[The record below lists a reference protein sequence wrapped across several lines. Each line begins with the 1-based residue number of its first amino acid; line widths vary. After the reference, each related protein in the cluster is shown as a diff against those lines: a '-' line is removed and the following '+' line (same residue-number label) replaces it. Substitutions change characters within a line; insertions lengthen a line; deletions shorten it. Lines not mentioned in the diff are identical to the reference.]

1 MLGKLAFRNVLR
13 SARDYMVYFLT
24 MMLVTAIMFAFHS
37 LMFSED
43 VRQLFEMSVLMAV
56 LIGLAT
62 FFVVLIIAWL
72 INYMIRFILEK
83 RSREFGIYLLIGMK
97 KNEISRLYM
106 RESLLLGMGAFAGGL
121 ALGMLLQQVLMTI
134 LYSMIMME
142 YQIRLDWNPGCL
154 LTTGAC
160 YGGCYL
166 IALLRCQRK
175 FKKMNI
181 HALMNSQRQNEKIKE
196 SHEETKRWLLPLS
209 GLSLLALGMLLFFY
223 KSWDTLTILLFLAG
237 LVVTIYL
244 FYSGAAAWVICYIRK
259 KGTGIFRGQNLFL
272 LRQFSSKIRTLRFT
286 LGTLTSLFVLALLG
300 CAIAMMFNDFQNQIL
315 INKWPFDVQIF
326 SSDTEDDFR
335 EELDILH
342 HEADVKESYAYSVY
356 QNGKNTVNT
365 WLYTHLRL
373 FGDDYKN
380 RDGTPNVNKIATE
393 ETWVYYRYDT
403 YMALSDYNHLR
414 EMAGLSAVTLADT
427 QYILHLKE
435 RVWNETGDFTG
446 EIQIIVP
453 ENISNQITGTR
464 SISIQDTGSDSP
476 SNQIAASSSP
486 YITTSSDSPSNQ
498 VVASGSPYITTSS
511 NSPSNQAASSEN
523 TPNQMSNPEGIPNHA
538 AETERTLTPAGIYTE
553 PLSQDGHNGADY
565 LIIVSDN
572 TVERLT
578 PYYRMLAANL
588 KEKAPDNLQKE
599 LDRLTSENSYTDF
612 GGHQESEAMAA
623 GSDSIMVF
631 VYKNMVRDNL
641 IPEAKFLLSSI
652 IFSLVYIGLIFVCV
666 ALTVLSVQ
674 QLSDSARY
682 RFRYQVLHQIG
693 LGQRE
698 ISGVILRQ
706 LAGFYLCPILF
717 AAVISG
723 TIAVYVGWKFNFYTG
738 THTAAI
744 GYFGISFLLFLA
756 VYAIYFVVTY
766 VGFRRNVLNRQ
777 YQP

>member
-1 MLGKLAFRNVLR
+1 MLNKLAFRNVLR

-37 LMFSED
+37 LMFSRD
-43 VRQLFEMSVLMAV
+43 VRQLFEMSVLMVV

-72 INYMIRFILEK
+72 INYMVRFILEK

-97 KNEISRLYM
+97 KKEISRLYM
-106 RESLLLGMGAFAGGL
+106 RESLLLGMAAFAGGL
-121 ALGMLLQQVLMTI
+121 ALGMLLQQVLMAI

-142 YQIRLDWNPGCL
+142 YHIRLDWNIGCL

-166 IALLRCQRK
+166 LALFRCQRK

-181 HALMNSQRQNEKIKE
+181 HALMNSQRQNEKIRE
-196 SHEETKRWLLPLS
+196 SHEEAKRWLLPLS
-209 GLSLLALGMLLFFY
+209 VLSLLALGMLLFFY

-237 LVVTIYL
+237 LVAAIYL
-244 FYSGAAAWVICYIRK
+244 FYSGIAAWIICYIRNR
-259 KGTGIFRGQNLFL
+259 GNGIFRGQNLFL
-272 LRQFSSKIRTLRFT
+272 LRQFSSKVKTLRFT

-315 INKWPFDVQIF
+315 IHKWPFDVQIF
-326 SSDTEDDFR
+326 SSNTEDDFKK
-335 EELDILH
+335 ELDILH
-342 HEADVKESYAYSVY
+342 RETDVKEAFTYPIY
-356 QNGKNTVNT
+356 QNGTNAVNT
-365 WLYTHLRL
+365 WLYTHLRM

-380 RDGTPNVNKIATE
+380 SDGTPNVNKIATE
-393 ETWVYYRYDT
+393 ENWVYYRYDT

-414 EMAGLSAVTLADT
+414 EMTGLSAVTLEDT

-435 RVWNETGDFTG
+435 RVWNETGDFTD
-446 EIQIIVP
+446 EIQITVP
-453 ENISNQITGTR
+453 EPNQITDAG
-464 SISIQDTGSDSP
+464 SISIRDTGSDSP
-476 SNQIAASSSP
+476 SSQAVSSK
-486 YITTSSDSPSNQ
+486 
-498 VVASGSPYITTSS
+498 
-511 NSPSNQAASSEN
+511 N
-523 TPNQMSNPEGIPNHA
+523 TPGQNADPGKMPNQGA
-538 AETERTLTPAGIYTE
+538 ATERILTPAGIYTE

-572 TVERLT
+572 TVERMI
-578 PYYRMLAANL
+578 PYYRMLVANL
-588 KEKAPDNLQKE
+588 KEKAPANLQKE
-599 LDRLTSENSYTDF
+599 LDRLTSENSYADF
-612 GGHQESEAMAA
+612 SSHPESEAMAA
-623 GSDSIMVF
+623 GSDSIVVF

-641 IPEAKFLLSSI
+641 IPEVKFLLSSI

-693 LGQRE
+693 LGHRE

-723 TIAVYVGWKFNFYTG
+723 IIAVYVGWKFNFYTG

-756 VYAIYFVVTY
+756 VYAVYFVVTY
-766 VGFRRNVLNRQ
+766 VGFCRNVLNGRV
-777 YQP
+777 QPQ

>member
-13 SARDYMVYFLT
+13 SAKDYMVYFLT

-37 LMFSED
+37 LMFSEE
-43 VRQLFEMSVLMAV
+43 VQQLFEMSMLMAV

-62 FFVVLIIAWL
+62 FFVVLIVAWL
-72 INYMIRFILEK
+72 IHYMVRFILEK

-97 KNEISRLYM
+97 KKEISRLYM
-106 RESLLLGMGAFAGGL
+106 RESLLLGIAAFAGGL
-121 ALGMLLQQVLMTI
+121 ALGMLLQQILMAI

-142 YQIRLDWNPGCL
+142 YHIRLDWNMGCL

-166 IALLRCQRK
+166 LALFHCQRK

-181 HALMNSQRQNEKIKE
+181 HALMNSQRQNEKIIE

-209 GLSLLALGMLLFFY
+209 VLTLLALGMLLFFY
-223 KSWDTLTILLFLAG
+223 KSWDTLTVLLFLAG
-237 LVVTIYL
+237 LIAAIYL
-244 FYSGAAAWVICYIRK
+244 FYSGVAAWIICYIRN
-259 KGTGIFRGQNLFL
+259 KGKGIFRGQNLFL
-272 LRQFSSKIRTLRFT
+272 LRQFSSKIKTLRFT

-326 SSDTEDDFR
+326 SSNTEDDFK

-342 HEADVKESYAYSVY
+342 RETEVKEAYTYLIY

-365 WLYTHLRL
+365 WLYTHLRM
-373 FGDDYKN
+373 FGDDYRN
-380 RDGTPNVNKIATE
+380 SDGKPNADKIAATE
-393 ETWVYYRYDT
+393 NWVYYKYDT

-414 EMAGLSAVTLADT
+414 EMAGFTTVTLEDT

-435 RVWNETGDFTG
+435 RVWNETGDFTD
-446 EIQIIVP
+446 EIQITVP
-453 ENISNQITGTR
+453 A
-464 SISIQDTGSDSP
+464 D
-476 SNQIAASSSP
+476 
-486 YITTSSDSPSNQ
+486 
-498 VVASGSPYITTSS
+498 
-511 NSPSNQAASSEN
+511 
-523 TPNQMSNPEGIPNHA
+523 IP
-538 AETERTLTPAGIYTE
+538 LTPAGVYTE
-553 PLSQDGHNGADY
+553 SLSQDGHNGADY

-572 TVERLT
+572 TAQRLT
-578 PYYRMLAANL
+578 PYYRMLVANL

-599 LDRLTSENSYTDF
+599 LDRLTSENSYADF

-682 RFRYQVLHQIG
+682 RFRYRVLHQIG

-738 THTAAI
+738 TRTAAI

-756 VYAIYFVVTY
+756 VYVVYFVVTY
-766 VGFRRNVLNRQ
+766 VGFCRNVLNGGQ
-777 YQP
+777 C

>member
-37 LMFSED
+37 LMFSEE
-43 VRQLFEMSVLMAV
+43 VQQLFEMSMLMAV

-62 FFVVLIIAWL
+62 FFVVLIVAWL
-72 INYMIRFILEK
+72 IHYMVRFILEK

-97 KNEISRLYM
+97 KKEISRLYM
-106 RESLLLGMGAFAGGL
+106 RESLLLGIAAFAGGL
-121 ALGMLLQQVLMTI
+121 VLGMLLQQILMAI

-142 YQIRLDWNPGCL
+142 YHIRLDWNMGCL

-166 IALLRCQRK
+166 LALFRCQRK

-181 HALMNSQRQNEKIKE
+181 HALMNSQRQNEKIIE

-209 GLSLLALGMLLFFY
+209 VLTLLALGMLLFFY
-223 KSWDTLTILLFLAG
+223 KSWDTLTVLLFLAG
-237 LVVTIYL
+237 LIAAIYL
-244 FYSGAAAWVICYIRK
+244 FYSGVAAWIICYIRN
-259 KGTGIFRGQNLFL
+259 KGNGIFRGQNLFL
-272 LRQFSSKIRTLRFT
+272 LRQFSSKIKTLRFT

-315 INKWPFDVQIF
+315 ISKWPFDVQIF
-326 SSDTEDDFR
+326 SSNTEDDFK

-342 HEADVKESYAYSVY
+342 RETDVKEAYTYLIY

-365 WLYTHLRL
+365 WLYTHLRM
-373 FGDDYKN
+373 FGDDYRN
-380 RDGTPNVNKIATE
+380 SDGTPNADKIATE

-414 EMAGLSAVTLADT
+414 EMAGLSAVTLEDT

-446 EIQIIVP
+446 EIRITVP
-453 ENISNQITGTR
+453 EDSSNQITGVG
-464 SISIQDTGSDSP
+464 SVSIQNASSDSSSNQAASDYPYNATSSDRP
-476 SNQIAASSSP
+476 SNQAAASSSP
-486 YITTSSDSPSNQ
+486 YNAISSDSLSNQ
-498 VVASGSPYITTSS
+498 TDASENAQKQRSS
-511 NSPSNQAASSEN
+511 SERMPNQATN
-523 TPNQMSNPEGIPNHA
+523 
-538 AETERTLTPAGIYTE
+538 TERLLTPAGIYTE
-553 PLSQDGHNGADY
+553 SLSQDGHNGADY

-572 TVERLT
+572 TAERLT
-578 PYYRMLAANL
+578 PYYRMLVANL

-599 LDRLTSENSYTDF
+599 LDQLTSENSYADF

-623 GSDSIMVF
+623 GSGSIMVF

-682 RFRYQVLHQIG
+682 RFRYRVLHQIG

-756 VYAIYFVVTY
+756 VYAVYFVVTY
-766 VGFRRNVLNRQ
+766 VGFCRNVLNGRPHPQ
-777 YQP
+777 

>member
-1 MLGKLAFRNVLR
+1 MLNKLAFRNVLR

-37 LMFSED
+37 LMFSKD
-43 VRQLFEMSVLMAV
+43 VRQLFEMSVLMVA

-72 INYMIRFILEK
+72 INYMVRFILEK

-97 KNEISRLYM
+97 KKEISRLYM
-106 RESLLLGMGAFAGGL
+106 RESLLLGMAAFAGGL
-121 ALGMLLQQVLMTI
+121 ALGMLLQQVLMAI

-142 YQIRLDWNPGCL
+142 YHIRLDWNMGCL

-166 IALLRCQRK
+166 LALFRCQRK

-181 HALMNSQRQNEKIKE
+181 HALMNSQRQNEKIRE
-196 SHEETKRWLLPLS
+196 SHEEAKRWLLPLS
-209 GLSLLALGMLLFFY
+209 VLSLLALGMLLFFY
-223 KSWDTLTILLFLAG
+223 KSWNTLTILLFPAG
-237 LVVTIYL
+237 LVAAIYL
-244 FYSGAAAWVICYIRK
+244 FYSGIAAWIICYIRNR
-259 KGTGIFRGQNLFL
+259 GNGIFRGQNLFL
-272 LRQFSSKIRTLRFT
+272 LRQFSSKVKTLRFT

-315 INKWPFDVQIF
+315 IHKWPFDVQIF
-326 SSDTEDDFR
+326 SSNTEDDFKK
-335 EELDILH
+335 ELDILH
-342 HEADVKESYAYSVY
+342 RETDVKEAFTYPIY
-356 QNGKNTVNT
+356 QNGTNAVNT
-365 WLYTHLRL
+365 WLYTHLRM

-380 RDGTPNVNKIATE
+380 SDGTPNANKIATE

-414 EMAGLSAVTLADT
+414 EMTGLSAVTLEDT

-435 RVWNETGDFTG
+435 RVWNETGDFTD
-446 EIQIIVP
+446 EIQITVP
-453 ENISNQITGTR
+453 ASNQTTDAG
-464 SISIQDTGSDSP
+464 SISIRGTGSDSP
-476 SNQIAASSSP
+476 SSQAVSSK
-486 YITTSSDSPSNQ
+486 
-498 VVASGSPYITTSS
+498 
-511 NSPSNQAASSEN
+511 N
-523 TPNQMSNPEGIPNHA
+523 TPGQNADPEKLPNPGA
-538 AETERTLTPAGIYTE
+538 ATERILTPAGIYTE

-572 TVERLT
+572 TAERMI
-578 PYYRMLAANL
+578 PYYRMLVANL
-588 KEKAPDNLQKE
+588 NEKAPANLQKK
-599 LDRLTSENSYTDF
+599 LDRLTSENSYADFGNHPESKADF
-612 GGHQESEAMAA
+612 GGHPESEADFGGHPESEAMAA
-623 GSDSIMVF
+623 GSDSIVVF

-641 IPEAKFLLSSI
+641 IPEVKFLLSSI

-693 LGQRE
+693 LGHRE

-723 TIAVYVGWKFNFYTG
+723 IIAVYVGWKFNFYTG

-756 VYAIYFVVTY
+756 VYAVYFVVTY
-766 VGFRRNVLNRQ
+766 VGFCRNVLSGRV
-777 YQP
+777 QPQ

>member
-1 MLGKLAFRNVLR
+1 MLNKLAFRNVLR

-37 LMFSED
+37 LMFSRD
-43 VRQLFEMSVLMAV
+43 VRQLFEMSVLMVA

-72 INYMIRFILEK
+72 INYMVRFILEK

-97 KNEISRLYM
+97 KKKISRLYM
-106 RESLLLGMGAFAGGL
+106 RESLLLGMAAFAGGL
-121 ALGMLLQQVLMTI
+121 ALGMLLQQVLMAI

-142 YQIRLDWNPGCL
+142 YHIRLDWNIGCL

-166 IALLRCQRK
+166 LALFRCQRK

-181 HALMNSQRQNEKIKE
+181 HALMNSQRQNEKIRE
-196 SHEETKRWLLPLS
+196 SHEEAKRWLLPLS
-209 GLSLLALGMLLFFY
+209 VLSLLALGMLLFFY

-237 LVVTIYL
+237 LVAAIYL
-244 FYSGAAAWVICYIRK
+244 FYSGIAAWIICYIRNR
-259 KGTGIFRGQNLFL
+259 GNGIFRGQNLFL
-272 LRQFSSKIRTLRFT
+272 LRQFSSKVKTLRFT

-315 INKWPFDVQIF
+315 IHKWPFDVQIF
-326 SSDTEDDFR
+326 SSNTEDDFKK
-335 EELDILH
+335 ELDILH
-342 HEADVKESYAYSVY
+342 RETDVKEAFTYPIY
-356 QNGKNTVNT
+356 QNGTNAVNT
-365 WLYTHLRL
+365 WLYTHLRM

-380 RDGTPNVNKIATE
+380 SDGTPNVNKIATE
-393 ETWVYYRYDT
+393 ENWVYYRYDT

-414 EMAGLSAVTLADT
+414 EMTGLSAVTLEDT

-435 RVWNETGDFTG
+435 RVWNETGDFTD
-446 EIQIIVP
+446 EIQITVP
-453 ENISNQITGTR
+453 EPNQITDAG
-464 SISIQDTGSDSP
+464 SISIRDTGSDSP
-476 SNQIAASSSP
+476 SSQAVSSK
-486 YITTSSDSPSNQ
+486 
-498 VVASGSPYITTSS
+498 
-511 NSPSNQAASSEN
+511 N
-523 TPNQMSNPEGIPNHA
+523 TPGQNADPGKMPNQGA
-538 AETERTLTPAGIYTE
+538 ATERILTPAGIYTE

-572 TVERLT
+572 TVERMI
-578 PYYRMLAANL
+578 PYYRMLVANL
-588 KEKAPDNLQKE
+588 KEKAPANLQKE
-599 LDRLTSENSYTDF
+599 LDRLTSENSYADF
-612 GGHQESEAMAA
+612 SSHPESEAMAA
-623 GSDSIMVF
+623 GSDSIVVF

-641 IPEAKFLLSSI
+641 IPEVKFLLSSI

-693 LGQRE
+693 LGHRE

-723 TIAVYVGWKFNFYTG
+723 IIAVYVGWKFNFYTG

-756 VYAIYFVVTY
+756 VYAVYFVVTY
-766 VGFRRNVLNRQ
+766 VGFCRNVLNGRV
-777 YQP
+777 QPQ

>member
-37 LMFSED
+37 LMFSEE
-43 VRQLFEMSVLMAV
+43 VQQLFEMSMLMAV

-62 FFVVLIIAWL
+62 FFVVLIVAWL
-72 INYMIRFILEK
+72 IHYMVRFILEK

-97 KNEISRLYM
+97 KKEISRLYM
-106 RESLLLGMGAFAGGL
+106 RENLLLGMAAFAGGL
-121 ALGMLLQQVLMTI
+121 ALGMLLQQILMAI

-142 YQIRLDWNPGCL
+142 YHIRLDWNTGCL

-166 IALLRCQRK
+166 LALFQCHRK

-181 HALMNSQRQNEKIKE
+181 HALMNSQRQNEEIKE

-209 GLSLLALGMLLFFY
+209 VLTLLALGMLLFFY
-223 KSWDTLTILLFLAG
+223 KSWGTLTVLLFLAG
-237 LVVTIYL
+237 LVAAIYL
-244 FYSGAAAWVICYIRK
+244 FYSGVAAWVICYIRN
-259 KGTGIFRGQNLFL
+259 KGNGIFRGQNLFL
-272 LRQFSSKIRTLRFT
+272 LRQFSSKIKTLRFT

-315 INKWPFDVQIF
+315 ISKWPFDVQIF
-326 SSDTEDDFR
+326 SSNTEDDFK

-342 HEADVKESYAYSVY
+342 RETNVKEAYTYLIY
-356 QNGKNTVNT
+356 QNGKNTMNT
-365 WLYTHLRL
+365 WLYTHLRM
-373 FGDDYKN
+373 FGDDYRN
-380 RDGTPNVNKIATE
+380 SDGTPNADKIATE
-393 ETWVYYRYDT
+393 ETWVYYRHDT

-414 EMAGLSAVTLADT
+414 EMAGLSAVTLEDT

-435 RVWNETGDFTG
+435 RVWNETGDFTD
-446 EIQIIVP
+446 ELQITVP
-453 ENISNQITGTR
+453 ADISNQIADAE
-464 SISIQDTGSDSP
+464 SNPIQATGSDS
-476 SNQIAASSSP
+476 
-486 YITTSSDSPSNQ
+486 TT
-498 VVASGSPYITTSS
+498 
-511 NSPSNQAASSEN
+511 
-523 TPNQMSNPEGIPNHA
+523 NHA
-538 AETERTLTPAGIYTE
+538 ATTERPLTPAGIYTE

-572 TVERLT
+572 TAERLT
-578 PYYRMLAANL
+578 PYYRMLVANL
-588 KEKAPDNLQKE
+588 NEKAPDNLQKE
-599 LDRLTSENSYTDF
+599 LDRLTSENSYADF

-682 RFRYQVLHQIG
+682 RFRYRVLHQIG
-693 LGQRE
+693 LSQRE

-756 VYAIYFVVTY
+756 VYAVYFVVTY
-766 VGFRRNVLNRQ
+766 VGFRRNVLSGRP
-777 YQP
+777 QPQ